1 MRRFVATVA
10 LLAVVYLLTLAS
22 SDWVDLLF
30 GLVFGALLTAGL
42 AGRIV
47 DVPSGGRPPLMT
59 RILGFPLFA
68 GAVVADVLAG
78 TWDVTLRV
86 VGLRRLESP
95 GIVRVP
101 IGDRSDRGVA
111 VSALATTLSPGTVFV
126 DVDHERGDMLL
137 HVIDAS
143 DPDAVR
149 AQLQRF
155 YDRYQR
161 RVFP

>member
-1 MRRFVATVA
+1 MRRSVSTVV
-10 LLAVVYLLTLAS
+10 LLAVIYLLTLAS

-30 GLVFGALLTAGL
+30 GVLFGTLLVAGL
-42 AGRIV
+42 AGRLSGA
-47 DVPSGGRPPLMT
+47 PAGGRPPIMT
-59 RILGFPLFA
+59 RILGFPIFA
-68 GAVVADVLAG
+68 GAVIADVLAG
-78 TWDVTLRV
+78 AWDVTLRV
-86 VGLRRLESP
+86 VGLRRLEAP

-111 VSALATTLSPGTVFV
+111 ISALATTLSPGTVFV

>member
-1 MRRFVATVA
+1 MRRFVSTVV
-10 LLAVVYLLTLAS
+10 LLAAIYLLTLAS
-22 SDWVDLLF
+22 TDWVDLLF
-30 GLVFGALLTAGL
+30 GLLFGTLLTAGL
-42 AGRIV
+42 ASRIV
-47 DVPSGGRPPLMT
+47 DVPTGERPPIMA
-59 RILGFPLFA
+59 RILGFPVFA
-68 GAVVADVLAG
+68 GAVIADVLAG

-86 VGLRRLESP
+86 IGLRRLECP

-101 IGDRSDRGVA
+101 IGERSDRGIA

-126 DVDHERGDMLL
+126 DVDRERGDMLL

-149 AQLQRF
+149 ESLQRF